1 MDSKD
6 PKVTPVDPATN
17 ARTASPVCQDPRE
30 TLVCPVS
37 PAAKE
42 IAVSTDCPVPTER
55 TAFRVQTEPRET
67 PESVSRK
74 DAPIVHLAKEDS
86 LEILDPRVLMEKFV
100 SMVPREI
107 LECLVCRART
117 PFQDDRERREI
128 AVSLAIRAE
137 RAYLEPKA
145 ALVFQDVMEPRE
157 RPVFPAFLD

>member
-6 PKVTPVDPATN
+6 PKVTPADPETN
-17 ARTASPVCQDPRE
+17 VRMASLVCQDPRE
-30 TLVCPVS
+30 TLVSLVS
-37 PAAKE
+37 PVVKE
-42 IAVSTDCPVPTER
+42 IAVSTDCLVPMER
-55 TAFRVQTEPRET
+55 MEFRVQTEPRET
-67 PESVSRK
+67 QEFVSRK
-74 DAPIVHLAKEDS
+74 DAPIVHLAKEDPS
-86 LEILDPRVLMEKFV
+86 ERLDPRVRMEKFA

-107 LECLVCRART
+107 LERLACRAKT
-117 PFQDDRERREI
+117 PFQDDQERREI